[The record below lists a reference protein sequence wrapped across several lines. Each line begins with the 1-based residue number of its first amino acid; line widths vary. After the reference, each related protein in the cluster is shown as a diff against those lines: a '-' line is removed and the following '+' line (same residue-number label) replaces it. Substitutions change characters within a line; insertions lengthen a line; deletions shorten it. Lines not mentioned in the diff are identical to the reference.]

1 MVDKWKDDKGKE
13 RLTFTDGKTIDFTI
27 GKNRFEVLKQSE
39 LGQIFKFKFH
49 KQEIKK
55 EVENTYSW
63 MSRNIVTEYKYF
75 PLITEKSE
83 KKNWTILDDTFA
95 VVDYIN
101 KEKNI
106 IHVITSDNKEVFS
119 LRLKVNYKLGIS

>member
-1 MVDKWKDDKGKE
+1 ME
-13 RLTFTDGKTIDFTI
+13 RRQRKRTPNIYGRKNNRFYNRE
-27 GKNRFEVLKQSE
+27 NRFEVLKQSE

-83 KKNWTILDDTFA
+83 RKIGRF
-95 VVDYIN
+95 
-101 KEKNI
+101 
-106 IHVITSDNKEVFS
+106 
-119 LRLKVNYKLGIS
+119 

>member
-101 KEKNI
+101 KEKI
-106 IHVITSDNKEVFS
+106 
-119 LRLKVNYKLGIS
+119 